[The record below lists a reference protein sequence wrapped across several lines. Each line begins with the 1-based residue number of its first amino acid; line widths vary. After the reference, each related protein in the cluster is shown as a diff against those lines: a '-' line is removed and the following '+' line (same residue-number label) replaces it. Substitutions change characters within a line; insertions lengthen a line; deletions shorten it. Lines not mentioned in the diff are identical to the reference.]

1 MSQIK
6 LNIIDQTRTISGDIH
21 GSEGDAIIAALA
33 AEPET
38 IDELALAFTRF
49 TRSTNL
55 HQQHNSM
62 FNQEQL
68 SPAQDHA
75 ASFSHYHESPFRFF
89 AGYENF
95 EPYDAGILIIDLAA
109 RIVALDS
116 TYSMPSA
123 QGEIRLLIDKTITL
137 SNTTPHNIAGSNTEP
152 TQGNA
157 LTDREM
163 EPVHDDRVFIEES
176 AMDFYDDDSPSEIS
190 IPYHLSD
197 DWLFVYSIPEYEG
210 VCRKRREAR
219 LAIQP
224 LDARAVLYGKPLLEF
239 IPCECLTTLERFAKS
254 VNPTQHN
261 ATIQDDEKKSAHF
274 EEYKD
279 EELTAETAEK
289 NVTDEIENEGMLTAT
304 SDKYGRFS
312 DTQREI
318 ISGIHVKW
326 WMTAREDL
334 QGKTPRQV
342 LLEKRDLIN
351 WDLQFRE
358 LQWSFMGKCPPPLPV
373 TSKAYLY
380 GGFGTHEIVVYYDLL
395 RHLIEECFAYL
406 QTQADIST
414 DIIIE
419 FLVEIQAFWLKM
431 PNPDYS
437 GRLPLRYI
445 ELERQ
450 RIPFVM
456 SSQDVVI
463 DADCPLCTMSGIFDT
478 PGFWHLDGSHMDDCF
493 EFSFH
498 QTREEWEAEQQRYK
512 EFNRKFERTWR
523 EQESQAINEESALP
537 SDDDDQLIH

>member
-21 GSEGDAIIAALA
+21 GSEGDAVVVALA
-33 AEPET
+33 TEPET

-62 FNQEQL
+62 FNQEHL
-68 SPAQDHA
+68 SPAQDNA
-75 ASFSHYHESPFRFF
+75 ATFSHYHESPFRFF

-109 RIVALDS
+109 RIVAIDS
-116 TYSMPSA
+116 TYSSPSA
-123 QGEIRLLIDKTITL
+123 QGEIRLLINKTTPL
-137 SNTTPHNIAGSNTEP
+137 SNTKPHRLADANTE
-152 TQGNA
+152 TIYDNG
-157 LTDREM
+157 LTGKHAETI
-163 EPVHDDRVFIEES
+163 HDDRVFIEES
-176 AMDFYDDDSPSEIS
+176 AMDFYDDDSPDEIA

-210 VCRKRREAR
+210 VYQKRREAR

-224 LDARAVLYGKPLLEF
+224 LDARAVLYGKPLFES
-239 IPCECLTTLERFAKS
+239 IACECLTTLERFTKS
-254 VNPTQHN
+254 ANPTQHN
-261 ATIQDDEKKSAHF
+261 ATARDDEKKSVRF
-274 EEYKD
+274 EEHKD
-279 EELTAETAEK
+279 EELTAETNEK
-289 NVTDEIENEGMLTAT
+289 NVAGEIENKGTLAAN
-304 SDKYGRFS
+304 SDNYEQLS
-312 DTQREI
+312 DAQREI
-318 ISGIHVKW
+318 TSGIHIKW

-334 QGKTPRQV
+334 QGETPRQV

-380 GGFGTHEIVVYYDLL
+380 GGFGTHEIVVYYDLV
-395 RHLIEECFAYL
+395 RHLIEKCFEYL
-406 QTQADIST
+406 QTQADISANA
-414 DIIIE
+414 IIE
-419 FLVEIQAFWLKM
+419 FLQEIQAFWLKI

-437 GRLPLRYI
+437 GRLPSRYT

-463 DADCPLCTMSGIFDT
+463 DADCPLCTMSEIFDT

-498 QTREEWEAEQQRYK
+498 QTREEWEAEQRRYE
-512 EFNRKFERTWR
+512 EFNREFERTWR
-523 EQESQAINEESALP
+523 ERESQAINEESALP